1 MKRILIVEDEAA
13 IREFEAINLQRVG
26 YTTVEAASGEE
37 ALQIFDNDTEGFDIA
52 LLDVMMPGI
61 DGIRLCKELRNR
73 TQTLGIIMLTAKAQE
88 MDKISGLMTGAD
100 DYITKPFSPAELL
113 ARVDA
118 LYRRVELQTARP
130 KPIATEITLGIF
142 TLDLRRRTLT
152 KSGINVELTQVE
164 FQMVE
169 YFFNHPDTALGR
181 SDILAK
187 VWGDSYFGE
196 EKIVDVNIRRLRKK
210 IEEDPSNPRYLV
222 TVWGMGYKWTAA
234 E

>member
-37 ALQIFDNDTEGFDIA
+37 ALQIFDNDTDGFDIA
-52 LLDVMMPGI
+52 LLDVMMPGM

-130 KPIATEITLGIF
+130 KPLATEITLGIF

-152 KSGINVELTQVE
+152 KSGMNVELTQVE

-169 YFFNHPDTALGR
+169 YFFNHPDIALGR